1 MLRECWSAER
11 VDARGSVS
19 ERGFVS
25 QGHYKY
31 TLDYLKFCSCS
42 CSCYCSLTP
51 AVEDSLRIS
60 SNSQVPTRRRL

>member
-25 QGHYKY
+25 QGNQ
-31 TLDYLKFCSCS
+31 
-42 CSCYCSLTP
+42 LTG
-51 AVEDSLRIS
+51 ATVTR
-60 SNSQVPTRRRL
+60 SQVPTRPGCEDGATEPQP

>member
-31 TLDYLKFCSCS
+31 T
-42 CSCYCSLTP
+42 
-51 AVEDSLRIS
+51 
-60 SNSQVPTRRRL
+60 